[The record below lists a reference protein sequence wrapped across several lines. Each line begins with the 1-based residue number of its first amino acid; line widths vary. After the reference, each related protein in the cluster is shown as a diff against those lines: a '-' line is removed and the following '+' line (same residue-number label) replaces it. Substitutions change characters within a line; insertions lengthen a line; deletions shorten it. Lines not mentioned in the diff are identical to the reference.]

1 MSHHIKAASRALCLL
16 AALALCLMG
25 SAGLSAAR
33 AAVFTPEST
42 SEPFYL
48 SGSELIYV
56 TATGKCYHSI
66 DDCGTTKTAFLI
78 SLAEACRLGY
88 TPCSK
93 CDPPAPVTAE
103 EPTFPLNT
111 VIVYLSVGNA
121 SYHRTPDCSG
131 LTNAVAVPLE
141 EALYLGKKP
150 CNKCDPPAPP

>member
-25 SAGLSAAR
+25 SGGLSAAR

-121 SYHRTPDCSG
+121 
-131 LTNAVAVPLE
+131 
-141 EALYLGKKP
+141 
-150 CNKCDPPAPP
+150 